1 MLNSHHLT
9 GKVNI
14 EQTNQDGNGES
25 NRVIIIVV
33 VFIQSWK
40 RNKLVTIVNPK
51 WAPVQLYHGKTNYI
65 RIRWW

>member
-1 MLNSHHLT
+1 MLNSHHLA

-25 NRVIIIVV
+25 NRGINVV

-51 WAPVQLYHGKTNYI
+51 
-65 RIRWW
+65 